1 MPEHQAHRDLRG
13 LTVEQAMRTDLP
25 VARLAAPFGKP
36 PVSSKAAPR
45 ASSPSLTRQAGCRV
59 SWDGTS
65 CDSAGTTLT
74 SIADV
79 MRRDTTTVFPDQSL
93 DLALLKLGRHSVR
106 QAPVVTRAVPA
117 LVLGML
123 SLEDISAAV
132 ERSHS

>member
-1 MPEHQAHRDLRG
+1 
-13 LTVEQAMRTDLP
+13 
-25 VARLAAPFGKP
+25 
-36 PVSSKAAPR
+36 
-45 ASSPSLTRQAGCRV
+45 
-59 SWDGTS
+59 
-65 CDSAGTTLT
+65 
-74 SIADV
+74 